1 MQKIMKNFFQRTSS
15 GTNLE
20 DNLDSFADQ
29 LAIELKQVASDSIIA
44 QLKIIERKYLSR
56 ILKNSHVPILSIT
69 FIPQDR
75 ATAIQC
81 DEFMRLH
88 EEVDAQFKEN
98 FLKQLIQSEY
108 RTTKNCKALL
118 AKNFS
123 INFQFENI
131 STDQPTND
139 EEFQISLRGKRI
151 RFSAIVDF
159 AQLRSDDINE
169 YKQEDKIPNTIF
181 QQSFEN
187 NSFQNSL
194 VTVSSPQIEIIIED
208 SQSVRTKIVDLPCM
222 IGRASSSSIESS
234 ELKVDIFGTYI
245 SRNQLYIF
253 YLDKKV
259 YAFIPDEASLLANVN
274 DHFILQKLSLT
285 LIDSE
290 LKSFRFGQ
298 TIEGKVEFDDST
310 SSDDYPKV
318 KIRILKKEKNEHLQ
332 TPLPNLKS

>member
-1 MQKIMKNFFQRTSS
+1 MKKIMKNIFQRPSS
-15 GTNLE
+15 GTNFE

-29 LAIELKQVASDSIIA
+29 LAIELKQVASDSIITE
-44 QLKIIERKYLSR
+44 LKIIERKYLSR

-108 RTTKNCKALL
+108 RTAKNCKALL
-118 AKNFS
+118 ADNFS

-131 STDQPTND
+131 SNEQPTND
-139 EEFQISLRGKRI
+139 EEFQISLRGKKI
-151 RFSAIVDF
+151 RFTAIVDF
-159 AQLRSDDINE
+159 AQLKSDDFDE
-169 YKQEDKIPNTIF
+169 YKQQDKFLHNTF
-181 QQSFEN
+181 QQPFQN
-187 NSFQNSL
+187 NSFQNLLTSNSESQ
-194 VTVSSPQIEIIIED
+194 VEIIIED
-208 SQSVRTKIVDLPCM
+208 SQSARTKIVSLPCL
-222 IGRASSSSIESS
+222 IGRASSSSIESP

-253 YLDKKV
+253 CLDKKI
-259 YAFIPDEASLLANVN
+259 YAFIPEEASLLANVN
-274 DHFILQKLSLT
+274 DHIVLHKLT
-285 LIDSE
+285 LTPIDSE

-298 TIEGKVEFDDST
+298 TIEGKVKFDDYT
-310 SSDDYPKV
+310 RSDDYPRV
-318 KIRILKKEKNEHLQ
+318 KIRLIKKEKNESLQ